1 MGKID
6 RIYELLGILHQR
18 HTAVSLADLA
28 DQLECSVPTVKRYLA
43 TLRNEY
49 GAPLRYDFKY
59 NGYILDKNDEESIQ
73 FPGLWFNVSELHSL
87 LTIHELI

>member
-59 NGYILDKNDEESIQ
+59 NGYILDWSLEFQPSSAAELTARPGWQKN
-73 FPGLWFNVSELHSL
+73 LKKSL
-87 LTIHELI
+87 T

>member
-49 GAPLRYDFKY
+49 GAPLR
-59 NGYILDKNDEESIQ
+59 
-73 FPGLWFNVSELHSL
+73 
-87 LTIHELI
+87 